1 MTVLVQDKIE
11 VLNEKLEK
19 DTYDKPDCPDFESN
33 FSKVLGKKRK
43 FPLTC
48 GYFESL
54 LLILI
59 SDSKQ

>member
-33 FSKVLGKKRK
+33 FSKVLGKKCK
-43 FPLTC
+43 FTC
-48 GYFESL
+48 GYFESF

-59 SDSKQ
+59 TDSKQ